1 MRPQILAATL
11 VAFIAASADAQQYLP
26 SNVISPG
33 PPPQTT
39 DPNAG
44 AGFPSAYAG
53 GLVANVS
60 APLFDANSGVSSP
73 TGPQLAAFSPAYP
86 PNGSMPPNGISG
98 AWVSGAPPQPMAAFT
113 GYAQPGPGMDNGMA
127 YGPQPPMAAAYPGE
141 PQGPGAMPY
150 GPFTAPEPVTPRWY
164 FRGEA
169 VWLAR
174 NNPNDRNL
182 TSYNNSSNASDRLN
196 NRFILDT
203 DDLGFGLTAGMRLT
217 LGHYLTDRTSI
228 EGQFYGTNNWDERT
242 GTRDFPS
249 TAGAGPLS
257 PYWGNGGGPF
267 STSAFSNSNQQFAS
281 YQSSFDSAELGIRQ
295 WLTPSMSVLLGLRFI
310 NVGDQFQ
317 LTATNNASNAD
328 AGQVG
333 YYRTWTTN
341 NLLGLQFG
349 TEYTH
354 DLFTRW
360 LFFSIEGKA
369 GAFLNFADQK
379 NLLFNTDTTYDQRS
393 ARETQFSSMCD
404 LTLAMTALVSDHLT
418 IRGGYTFL
426 FLDGVA
432 LAADQLDTNPT
443 MANSRDFIA
452 DKGTMTLQGP
462 FIGAELAW

>member
-1 MRPQILAATL
+1 M
-11 VAFIAASADAQQYLP
+11 SA
-26 SNVISPG
+26 
-33 PPPQTT
+33 
-39 DPNAG
+39 
-44 AGFPSAYAG
+44 
-53 GLVANVS
+53 
-60 APLFDANSGVSSP
+60 
-73 TGPQLAAFSPAYP
+73 
-86 PNGSMPPNGISG
+86 
-98 AWVSGAPPQPMAAFT
+98 
-113 GYAQPGPGMDNGMA
+113 
-127 YGPQPPMAAAYPGE
+127 
-141 PQGPGAMPY
+141 
-150 GPFTAPEPVTPRWY
+150 
-164 FRGEA
+164 
-169 VWLAR
+169 
-174 NNPNDRNL
+174 
-182 TSYNNSSNASDRLN
+182 
-196 NRFILDT
+196 
-203 DDLGFGLTAGMRLT
+203 
-217 LGHYLTDRTSI
+217 
-228 EGQFYGTNNWDERT
+228 
-242 GTRDFPS
+242 
-249 TAGAGPLS
+249 
-257 PYWGNGGGPF
+257 
-267 STSAFSNSNQQFAS
+267 
-281 YQSSFDSAELGIRQ
+281 
-295 WLTPSMSVLLGLRFI
+295 LLGLRFI

-317 LTATNNASNAD
+317 LTATNNASNVD

-369 GAFLNFADQK
+369 GAFLNFADEK
-379 NLLFNTDTTYDQRS
+379 NLLFNSGTTYDQRS